1 MGGSSSR
8 RARRL
13 AAKGK
18 GKKLTGLAQAGNQVG
33 EALDMLRKI
42 EGLEGAVKTLEGLET
57 EITKANTLV
66 EAMVEDLRALN
77 AEAEAQREINLRLLA
92 EVLTTEDTDGGEI
105 LKRLRAAEEH
115 IRATVLMKPET
126 ESTDEDG

>member
-18 GKKLTGLAQAGNQVG
+18 KIPAGLALAGKQVG
-33 EALDMLRKI
+33 QTLDLLRKI
-42 EGLEGAVKTLEGLET
+42 EGLDGAVKTLEGVEA
-57 EITKANTLV
+57 EITKANTLL
-66 EAMVEDLRALN
+66 EAMVGDLQALN
-77 AEAEAQREINLRLLA
+77 TEVEAQREITLRLLA
-92 EVLTTEDTDGGEI
+92 EVLTTDDTDGGEI

>member
-18 GKKLTGLAQAGNQVG
+18 GKKSTGLVQVGNQVG
-33 EALDMLRKI
+33 EALGMLRKI
-42 EGLEGAVKTLEGLET
+42 EGLEGSVKMLEGIEA
-57 EITKANTLV
+57 EITKANTLL
-66 EAMVEDLRALN
+66 EAMVGDLQALN
-77 AEAEAQREINLRLLA
+77 TEVEAQREITLRLLA
-92 EVLTTEDTDGGEI
+92 EVLTTDDTDGGEI